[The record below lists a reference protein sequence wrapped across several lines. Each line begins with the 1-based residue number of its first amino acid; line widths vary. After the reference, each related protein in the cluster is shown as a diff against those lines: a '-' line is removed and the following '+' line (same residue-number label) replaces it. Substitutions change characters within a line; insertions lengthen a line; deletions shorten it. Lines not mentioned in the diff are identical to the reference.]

1 MSIGADMML
10 QHSFG
15 CENLTHIV
23 GMGSAQQV
31 HEACEVA
38 LRSYVVCLER
48 SVEIVKV
55 SPHLFFTAFWQ
66 CKERCTLFEF
76 LLSHPALAKS
86 PSLVNFLTTSI
97 LTAAIFPCLS
107 LYALY
112 HRILANTCQF
122 THRLFII
129 HSPHII

>member
-1 MSIGADMML
+1 MML

-55 SPHLFFTAFWQ
+55 SPHAVHFLSSYF
-66 CKERCTLFEF
+66 RTLPLQNP
-76 LLSHPALAKS
+76 LLL
-86 PSLVNFLTTSI
+86 
-97 LTAAIFPCLS
+97 
-107 LYALY
+107 
-112 HRILANTCQF
+112 
-122 THRLFII
+122 
-129 HSPHII
+129 